1 MTSTTS
7 STYQWCGTT
16 KTSLTDVEK
25 AILLHQ
31 HEAKRTRFFGMM
43 KESEYHEWMVKS
55 ITRMQ
60 EYSKT
65 THEDWATVL
74 KGKA

>member
-25 AILLHQ
+25 ALLLHR
-31 HEAKRTRFFGMM
+31 HEANRTRFFGMM
-43 KESEYHEWMVKS
+43 KENEYHEWMVQS
-55 ITRMQ
+55 ITRMK
-60 EYSKT
+60 EYSEST
-65 THEDWATVL
+65 IDDYIATL
-74 KGKA
+74 KVKA